1 MEGREE
7 SAGPARLRVGVIVER
22 KVSAGP
28 WAVTQWLV
36 TDLLIGGGP
45 AAPQT
50 LAAGPGWERLYA
62 GSLEIRLFRDAIA
75 GYLHNLGSAQPV
87 VYVILRPDE
96 EGDGMHPFHLTV
108 CPVEAQDYLV
118 GGAEIVETVPMPGA
132 IAAWAQAF
140 VDRHPRPQPFR
151 KRRQTA
157 KTDTTDTA
165 TTDEPANGSG
175 PRACGIAGGG
185 RR

>member
-1 MEGREE
+1 MGALKEDV
-7 SAGPARLRVGVIVER
+7 GPARLRVGVVVER

-28 WAVTQWLV
+28 WGLPQWRV

-45 AAPQT
+45 EAAPQT
-50 LAAGPGWERLYA
+50 LAAGPGWERFYA
-62 GSLEIRLFRDAIA
+62 GTLEIRLFRDAIA
-75 GYLHNLGSAQPV
+75 GYLHNLASAQPV
-87 VYVILRPDE
+87 VYGILRPDE

-118 GGAEIVETVPMPGA
+118 GGAEIVETAPMPA
-132 IAAWAQAF
+132 AVAAWVQAF
-140 VDRHPRPQPFR
+140 VDRHPQPEPFR

-157 KTDTTDTA
+157 KTA
-165 TTDEPANGSG
+165 EGSEPQ
-175 PRACGIAGGG
+175 ACGAERAG

>member
-1 MEGREE
+1 MEALRQD
-7 SAGPARLRVGVIVER
+7 ADPARLRVGVVIERTEGASSWGAVEWR
-22 KVSAGP
+22 VSG
-28 WAVTQWLV
+28 
-36 TDLLIGGGP
+36 LLIGGGP
-45 AAPQT
+45 ETAPQT
-50 LAAGPGWERLYA
+50 LAAGPDWERSYT
-62 GSLEIRLFRDAIA
+62 GTLEIQLFRDAIA

-96 EGDGMHPFHLTV
+96 EGDNMHPFHLTV

-118 GGAEIVETVPMPGA
+118 GGAEIVETLAMPAA
-132 IAAWAQAF
+132 IAAWVQAF

-157 KTDTTDTA
+157 KTEGGAAPQACASTR
-165 TTDEPANGSG
+165 DE
-175 PRACGIAGGG
+175 

>member
-1 MEGREE
+1 MEALKEDA
-7 SAGPARLRVGVIVER
+7 SAARMRVGVVLEQTA
-22 KVSAGP
+22 SAGP
-28 WAVTQWLV
+28 WAVMQWRV

-45 AAPQT
+45 EAVVQT

-62 GSLEIRLFRDAIA
+62 GNLEIELFRDAIA
-75 GYLHNLGSAQPV
+75 GYLHNLASAQPV

-132 IAAWAQAF
+132 IAAWVQAF
-140 VDRHPRPQPFR
+140 IDRHPQPEPFR

-157 KTDTTDTA
+157 KTA
-165 TTDEPANGSG
+165 EGSG
-175 PRACGIAGGG
+175 PQACGTERAG

>member
-1 MEGREE
+1 MEALRED
-7 SAGPARLRVGVIVER
+7 AGAARLRVGVVVER
-22 KVSAGP
+22 KASVGP
-28 WAVTQWLV
+28 WAATQWRV
-36 TDLLIGGGP
+36 TDLIIGGGP
-45 AAPQT
+45 EAAPQT

-62 GSLEIRLFRDAIA
+62 GNLEIQLFRDAIT

-96 EGDGMHPFHLTV
+96 TGDGMHPFHLTV

-118 GGAEIVETVPMPGA
+118 GGAEIVETVPMP
-132 IAAWAQAF
+132 AAVCAWLQAF
-140 VDRHPRPQPFR
+140 IDRHPHPEPFR

-157 KTDTTDTA
+157 KT
-165 TTDEPANGSG
+165 EGGSG
-175 PRACGIAGGG
+175 PRACGLAGEG

>member
-1 MEGREE
+1 MPPT
-7 SAGPARLRVGVIVER
+7 AGDAPLTHVRVGVVLEQTA
-22 KVSAGP
+22 SAGP
-28 WAVTQWLV
+28 WAVTQWRV
-36 TDLLIGGGP
+36 TDLIIGGGP
-45 AAPQT
+45 AAAPQT

-62 GSLEIRLFRDAIA
+62 GNLEIRLFRDAIA

-118 GGAEIVETVPMPGA
+118 GGAEIVETVPMPAA
-132 IAAWAQAF
+132 ICAWVQAF
-140 VDRHPRPQPFR
+140 VDRNPQPEPFR

-157 KTDTTDTA
+157 KTTETA
-165 TTDEPANGSG
+165 GGGSG
-175 PRACGIAGGG
+175 PHGCGTAGEG